1 MRIITLTPITKRR
14 ANLLVSDIL
23 RLNIW
28 QAIAPELVS
37 MANNPN
43 GLPWADP
50 VQ

>member
-1 MRIITLTPITKRR
+1 MPITKRR
-14 ANLLVSDIL
+14 ANLLISDIL

-28 QAIAPELVS
+28 QAIAAELAS